1 MMNQRDARLPRL
13 RTNIAAMGLV
23 QISNYVI
30 PLVTLPYLTRVLGAE
45 SFGKVAFAQVVMT
58 YFALLVDY
66 GFSLSATRK
75 VAAHRADL
83 AALSRIFSATWA
95 AQWVLVLVAALLA
108 TIIVMATDR
117 LRSDAVIYAAAFTT
131 VVATALFPVWFL
143 QGLERLQV
151 VAMLQLVT
159 RTVALIPIFLFV
171 RQADDAALV
180 LLIQGSA
187 GMLAGVLSLLWMR
200 RQALIAWH
208 PPSLKEIGESL
219 REGGTLFG
227 SRVAISLYTTLIPLV
242 LGWVA
247 GPVALAYFNLADKLR
262 AAAQSLLTPLSQ
274 ALFPRMSH
282 LVGNDGES
290 AYALIKRSALAV
302 VALAGG
308 SSIALWVLSD
318 GLAVLL
324 GGVEFAPA
332 AQVLRWLAPLP
343 IVIGLSN
350 VLGVQIMLPH
360 GFNGAFNAILSSAA
374 ILGMILIWPMTQHEG
389 ATGAAQTMLMV
400 EVWVTLTMAVLL
412 WHQGYFSAQRWRNS

>member
-1 MMNQRDARLPRL
+1 MSQLEGAPPRL

-23 QISNYVI
+23 QLSNYVI
-30 PLVTLPYLTRVLGAE
+30 PLITLPYLTRVLGAE

-83 AALSRIFSATWA
+83 AALSRIFSATWV

-108 TIIVMATDR
+108 VIIVMATDR
-117 LRSDAVIYAAAFTT
+117 LRSDAIIYAAAFTT

-200 RQALIAWH
+200 RQAIVVWH
-208 PPSLKEIGESL
+208 PPSLEEIGESF
-219 REGGTLFG
+219 REGWTLFG

-262 AAAQSLLTPLSQ
+262 SVVQSMFSPISQ
-274 ALFPRMSH
+274 AMFPRMSH
-282 LVGNDGES
+282 LFATNKTAAMQLV
-290 AYALIKRSALAV
+290 KHSALAIFFLTSSASAALWLLADRLV
-302 VALAGG
+302 LLLAGP
-308 SSIALWVLSD
+308 
-318 GLAVLL
+318 
-324 GGVEFAPA
+324 EFLPA
-332 AQVLRWLAPLP
+332 AAVLRWLAFCPLL
-343 IVIGLSN
+343 VSMSN
-350 VLGVQIMLPH
+350 LYGVQILI
-360 GFNGAFNAILSSAA
+360 A
-374 ILGMILIWPMTQHEG
+374 LGKYRIINTT
-389 ATGAAQTMLMV
+389 ATIVGAAT
-400 EVWVTLTMAVLL
+400 ALL
-412 WHQGYFSAQRWRNS
+412 CIPVISGFGALGAGASILAAEFVITTTYFITADRIMKYE